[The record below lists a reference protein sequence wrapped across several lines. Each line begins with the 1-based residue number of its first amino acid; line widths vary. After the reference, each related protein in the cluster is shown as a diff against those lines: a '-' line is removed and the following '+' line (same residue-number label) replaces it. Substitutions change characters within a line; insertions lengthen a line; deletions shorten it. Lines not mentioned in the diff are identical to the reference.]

1 MEECSHDSYHVDKDN
16 RIAWIH
22 GYSLD
27 ERLTGRRSLAILCSE
42 VLGDVVE
49 FLGGRLFDVVE
60 VGEVVE
66 QRPLRLRLRVRG
78 PAQVQEVL
86 GVVENLRD
94 ISVRVLRKTHG

>member
-1 MEECSHDSYHVDKDN
+1 MRHPVDKVN

-22 GYSLD
+22 SKTYSLD
-27 ERLTGRRSLAILCSE
+27 ERLTGRRSLAVSCSE
-42 VLGDVVE
+42 VFGDVVE
-49 FLGGRLFDVVE
+49 FLGGRLLDVVE

-86 GVVENLRD
+86 GVVENLRE